1 MQTRVVIAG
10 GSGTVGSYLQK
21 SFVREGWEVLIISRF
36 GGDAQWNNELS
47 LIHAINGSTMLIN
60 LAGKSVQCYFNE
72 KNRNAM
78 LSSRVETTSILNQI
92 IAKCDRPPLL
102 WLNASG
108 GSIYNENE
116 AVPHGEDSPP
126 DGTSVIAG
134 VARKWEEVFF
144 AESVEDVRKVALRIS
159 LVLDRLG
166 GVLPLYSALAKL
178 WFGGKQGR
186 GDKIISWIHVHDF
199 FEICKF
205 ILTHVNITGCVNMA
219 APQVISNSDFM
230 RCIRE
235 AHHRSFGLAAPT
247 FALKM
252 AAPMV
257 GFDTELILNNLSVAP
272 MKLLKHGYVFHHATL
287 QSALDDLVL

>member
-1 MQTRVVIAG
+1 MQSRVVIAG

-21 SFVREGWEVLIISRF
+21 SFVKEGWEVNIISRN

-47 LIHAINGSTMLIN
+47 MIHAINGSTMLIN

-72 KNRNAM
+72 KNRNA
-78 LSSRVETTSILNQI
+78 LLTSRVETTSILNRI
-92 IAKCDRPPLL
+92 VANCDRPPQL

-116 AVPHGEDSPP
+116 TVAHGEDSPIN
-126 DGTSVIAG
+126 GTSVMAD

-144 AESVEDVRKVALRIS
+144 SESVGDVRKVALRIS
-159 LVLDRLG
+159 LVLDRFG
-166 GVLPLYSALAKL
+166 GVLPMYSALAKL
-178 WFGGKQGR
+178 WLWGKQGR
-186 GDKIISWIHVHDF
+186 GDQLISWIHVHDF

-205 ILTHVNITGCVNMA
+205 ILSHESIVGCVNLA

-235 AHHRSFGLAAPT
+235 AHHRSFGFPAPT
-247 FALKM
+247 FALKL
-252 AAPMV
+252 AAPIV
-257 GFDTELILNNLSVAP
+257 GFDTELILNHLSIAP
-272 MKLLKHGYVFHHATL
+272 KKLLQNGYVFQHETL
-287 QSALDDLVL
+287 QSALDDLVV